1 MFFMTE
7 AKYKKDRIKEKKG
20 KKINRE
26 THTNK
31 HAQDNYLSGRSQK
44 KNNLTIRRTN
54 EKGKKNDKQNKLK

>member
-7 AKYKKDRIKEKKG
+7 AKYKKKNRIKEKKEKNQTG
-20 KKINRE
+20 K
-26 THTNK
+26 HTNK

-44 KNNLTIRRTN
+44 KNNLTMRRTN